1 MIASY
6 KYLSSVIPL
15 LIFAHLRWVNSF
27 LEVLVYSF
35 KFIHL
40 TKGLKCDIKVVLP
53 RACAGERGRGKG
65 SACALG
71 KKRMACG
78 GKGAGEGKRMRTR
91 KKTDGLRDFIF
102 SMHYSEKNGWL
113 ARFHL

>member
-53 RACAGERGRGKG
+53 RACATYARGKG
-65 SACALG
+65 G
-71 KKRMACG
+71 
-78 GKGAGEGKRMRTR
+78 GEGKRMRTR
-91 KKTDGLRDFIF
+91 KKKDGLRDFNF
-102 SMHYSEKNGWL
+102 SMHYSSLIQVYQLGSPNGDSVEGVTES
-113 ARFHL
+113 